1 MRLIKIRESWVSYL
15 PKLLALSLLM
25 IGLAFW
31 LFQNYRIGIDSQ
43 TDRCIPEYRVYLI
56 DLNDSK
62 LIKGNIYAFK
72 SKGVEPIFRDGTTMV
87 KFLSAKENDFVE
99 VSEKFNVLVNNEV
112 VASGLPLLNKISN
125 DAKDFNFAN
134 KFIGKKI
141 LGKGE
146 MWFLGKSFTSFDS
159 RYWGVVKNEQI
170 IGRAHPL
177 F

>member
-1 MRLIKIRESWVSYL
+1 MRLIKVRESWGNYL
-15 PKLLALSLLM
+15 AKLLALSLVM

-31 LFQNYRIGIDSQ
+31 FFQNYRIGIDSQ

-56 DLNDSK
+56 DLNDSQ

-72 SKGVEPIFRDGTTMV
+72 SKGVEPIFRDGITMV
-87 KFLSAKENDFVE
+87 KFLSATENDLVE
-99 VSEKFNVLVNNEV
+99 VSDKYNVLVNNEV
-112 VASGLPLLNKISN
+112 VASGLPLLNKISSDEN
-125 DAKDFNFAN
+125 DFAFAKN
-134 KFIGKKI
+134 FIGKKV
-141 LGKGE
+141 LEKGE

-170 IGRAHPL
+170 IGRAYPL